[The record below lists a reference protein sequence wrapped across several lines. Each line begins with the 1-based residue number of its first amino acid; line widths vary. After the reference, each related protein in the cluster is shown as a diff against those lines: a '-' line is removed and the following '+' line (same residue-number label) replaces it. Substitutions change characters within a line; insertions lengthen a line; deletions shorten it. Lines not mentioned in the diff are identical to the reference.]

1 MAQTT
6 RTATNSLQQT
16 VAQQRQRQT
25 ERVRNPYSIEIELD
39 DHPPALCVEIRDGD
53 MVIGRLQ
60 PPITGKL
67 ILHFKDGRYMRPG
80 LEI

>member
-1 MAQTT
+1 MSQAQT
-6 RTATNSLQQT
+6 NLQQT

-25 ERVRNPYSIEIELD
+25 ERARNPYSIEIELD
-39 DHPPALCVEIRDGD
+39 GPRPALCIEIRDGD
-53 MVIGRLQ
+53 MVIGRLL

-67 ILHFKDGRYMRPG
+67 ILHFKDGRYMKPG